1 MLKQATI
8 DKLIEMRLTSMAD
21 GYRLQ
26 CDDSSMAGLSFDDR
40 FGMLV
45 DRQYDSRKSN
55 TIKRLIK
62 NAQFNESSACVADI
76 DYSHGRKLN
85 KQLIQ
90 DLASCEYISTHHDV
104 SITGATGSGKTY
116 LANALGIEACKHFYK
131 TRYVRVP
138 DMLLEL
144 KVARCN
150 DTYNKV
156 LDRYTKPTLLIL
168 DEWLLIK
175 PTHDD
180 QVNLLE
186 VLERRYGRSSTIYC
200 SQYTQDGWYEQLGGG
215 DNTLTDAIMDRIIQN
230 TYKID
235 IVPVDP
241 TKDISMRQVYGLR

>member
-1 MLKQATI
+1 
-8 DKLIEMRLTSMAD
+8 
-21 GYRLQ
+21 
-26 CDDSSMAGLSFDDR
+26 
-40 FGMLV
+40 
-45 DRQYDSRKSN
+45 
-55 TIKRLIK
+55 
-62 NAQFNESSACVADI
+62 
-76 DYSHGRKLN
+76 
-85 KQLIQ
+85 
-90 DLASCEYISTHHDV
+90 
-104 SITGATGSGKTY
+104 
-116 LANALGIEACKHFYK
+116 
-131 TRYVRVP
+131 
-138 DMLLEL
+138 MLLEL
-144 KVARCN
+144 KVAQGN

-200 SQYTQDGWYEQLGGG
+200 SQYTQDGWYDQLGGD
-215 DNTLTDAIMDRIIQN
+215 DNTLTDAIMDRIIHN